1 VSQEFQSNSSK
12 SFLYYLSFILIGLIL
27 IDKSLHRKQ
36 IKPNAYKTQS
46 SINHVTSF
54 DLTEDAKLPMIPESQ
69 EEAPTTSSEL
79 PIVRAEN
86 NLNGLSEF
94 STEETESLQ
103 GIYFL
108 KFYQTGNKNYS
119 KLVKVQRKVKGSL
132 KKRIKLVLKELRKG
146 PNPDE
151 QDKSV
156 LSVLPQDFQY
166 SKKMKLADGILHIS
180 LHSSFQ
186 QNAGKELMQDRL
198 DQLSHTLF
206 EFKEVKGIKVYIDG
220 KEMHS
225 MGKDN
230 LKIPSV
236 LARSNFR
243 KVIFL

>member
-1 VSQEFQSNSSK
+1 MSQEFQTNSSK

-27 IDKSLHRKQ
+27 IDKSFHRKSY
-36 IKPNAYKTQS
+36 KPNVQRLQS
-46 SINHVTSF
+46 PISHVTNF
-54 DLTEDAKLPMIPESQ
+54 ELP
-69 EEAPTTSSEL
+69 EETNSSSVRETQDSENTPSDL
-79 PIVRAEN
+79 PIVKAEN
-86 NLNGLSEF
+86 NLSGLSEF
-94 STEETESLQ
+94 SDKETESLQ

-146 PNPDE
+146 PNLDE

-166 SKKMKLADGILHIS
+166 SKKMKLADGVLHIS

-186 QNAGKELMQDRL
+186 ENAGKDLMQDRL

>member
-1 VSQEFQSNSSK
+1 MSQEFQSNSSK

-27 IDKSLHRKQ
+27 IEKSLHRKPF
-36 IKPNAYKTQS
+36 KPNTLKAQS
-46 SINHVTSF
+46 SINHVTNFDITDDTSIPSF
-54 DLTEDAKLPMIPESQ
+54 AEGQEKENSSSEVPMI
-69 EEAPTTSSEL
+69 
-79 PIVRAEN
+79 RAEN

-94 STEETESLQ
+94 ASEETETLQ

-119 KLVKVQRKVKGSL
+119 KLVKVQRKLKGSL
-132 KKRIKLVLKELRKG
+132 KKRIKSALKELRKG
-146 PNPDE
+146 PNYDE
-151 QDKSV
+151 QDKGV

-180 LHSSFQ
+180 LDSNFQ
-186 QNAGKELMQDRL
+186 RNAGKELMQDRL

-220 KEMHS
+220 KETHS

-236 LARSNFR
+236 LVRSSFR

>member
-1 VSQEFQSNSSK
+1 MSQEFPSNSSK

-27 IDKSLHRKQ
+27 IDKSLHRKSY
-36 IKPNAYKTQS
+36 KPNTLKSQA
-46 SINHVTSF
+46 SISHVTNFNFPDETITSDENENSEKATS
-54 DLTEDAKLPMIPESQ
+54 DLPV
-69 EEAPTTSSEL
+69 
-79 PIVRAEN
+79 VRAEN

-94 STEETESLQ
+94 SDNETESLQ
-103 GIYFL
+103 GVYFL

-132 KKRIKLVLKELRKG
+132 KKRIKSVLKELKKG
-146 PNPDE
+146 PNLDE
-151 QDKSV
+151 QDKGV

-166 SKKMKLADGILHIS
+166 SKKMKLSEGILHIS
-180 LHSSFQ
+180 LDSSFQ
-186 QNAGKELMQDRL
+186 NNAGKELMQDRL

-230 LKIPSV
+230 LKIPSI

>member
-1 VSQEFQSNSSK
+1 MSQEFQSNSSK

-27 IDKSLHRKQ
+27 IDKSLHRKP
-36 IKPNAYKTQS
+36 IKPNAQKLQS
-46 SINHVTSF
+46 SINHVTNFNFANDSSIQSM
-54 DLTEDAKLPMIPESQ
+54 EEIPELENSISDV
-69 EEAPTTSSEL
+69 PV
-79 PIVRAEN
+79 VRAEN

-94 STEETESLQ
+94 SSEEKESLQ
-103 GIYFL
+103 GVYFL

-180 LHSSFQ
+180 LGSSFQ